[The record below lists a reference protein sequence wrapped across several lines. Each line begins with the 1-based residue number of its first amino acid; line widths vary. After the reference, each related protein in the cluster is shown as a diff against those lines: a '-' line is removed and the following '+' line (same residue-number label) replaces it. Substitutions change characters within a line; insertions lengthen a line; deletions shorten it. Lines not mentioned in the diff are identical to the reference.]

1 MSMICQP
8 ISQRDP
14 RWSTVQLG
22 SGSRTLG
29 SDGCLLVSLTS
40 KLIYHGLTVTPKDV
54 VARLKE
60 KGGIQPSGD
69 TAWPDI
75 TRAFPGVIFRW
86 RWSTVLE
93 ERGNVAF
100 RKSPLSAYA
109 DILNLLALGQP
120 TLIRTETKGLG
131 HWVLAV
137 DGEDGDD
144 LLIMDPF
151 DGQMRRFSE
160 KYGPIKDNLYA
171 YSVLIGSPNG
181 TGDRI
186 PEANRKEVIQGAGA
200 ALHAVARG
208 DSKEQVIDL
217 FL

>member
-1 MSMICQP
+1 MP
-8 ISQRDP
+8 ITPYSQRDS
-14 RWSTVQLG
+14 RWSSVQLG
-22 SGSRTLG
+22 SGNRTIG
-29 SDGCLLVSLTS
+29 SDGCLLTALCS
-40 KLIYHGLTVTPKDV
+40 KLNYHGLTVTPKDV

-75 TRAFPGVIFRW
+75 TKAFPGVIFRW
-86 RWSTVLE
+86 RWSTTLE

-100 RKSPLSAYA
+100 RKLTETAYW
-109 DILNLLALGQP
+109 DILTLLALGQP
-120 TLIRTETKGLG
+120 TIIRTETYPGFG

-137 DGEDGDD
+137 DGDGVDD
-144 LLIMDPF
+144 LIIMDPW

-160 KYGPIKDNLYA
+160 KYGKVKENLFA

-181 TGDRI
+181 MADHI
-186 PEANRKEVIQGAGA
+186 SEDIRKDVIQGAGA

-208 DSKEQVIDL
+208 DSREQVIDQ
-217 FL
+217 FI